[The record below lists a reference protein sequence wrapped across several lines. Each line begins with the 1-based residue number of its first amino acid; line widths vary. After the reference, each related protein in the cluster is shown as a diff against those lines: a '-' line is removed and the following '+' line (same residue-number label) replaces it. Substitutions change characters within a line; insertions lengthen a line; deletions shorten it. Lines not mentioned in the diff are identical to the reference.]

1 MAKTIA
7 CTDLFP
13 GCGFKAQA
21 DTEEELLKK
30 AAAHAAEAHGI
41 ATLDSATVA
50 KVKSCVREVK

>member
-21 DTEEELLKK
+21 ETEEELLKK

-41 ATLDSATVA
+41 TRLDGAAIA
-50 KVKSCVREVK
+50 KVKSCVRDV